1 MGWRLSS
8 YQNDGKELNSYSNL
22 ASSFGNDIWVDT
34 TLTHACVHPVT
45 AQYLTANGKGRYLF
59 LHSDTA
65 RDSQQIPSFNAQM
78 FLVEQNGTANPT
90 FTKVGDAIKTTLE
103 RSQFGPS
110 YLTDVKSGLRVNRN
124 SSNEEYFVVAHAVD
138 TEFATFRRYG
148 DGSGGSAECKT
159 DISFFRL
166 AEDDEGKATFSAT
179 PLKIRD
185 VVNNTGYSPVQIAV
199 GDFTGEGITNQ
210 VAVVTV
216 NTVWQVYLTVYTI
229 HRKYER
235 DIVVSCRR
243 CCRRRF

>member
-22 ASSFGNDIWVDT
+22 ASSFSNDIWVDT

-78 FLVEQNGTANPT
+78 FLVEQKGTANPT

-103 RSQFGPS
+103 RSQCGPS

-124 SSNEEYFVVAHAVD
+124 SS
-138 TEFATFRRYG
+138 
-148 DGSGGSAECKT
+148 K
-159 DISFFRL
+159 
-166 AEDDEGKATFSAT
+166 AEDDEGKVTFSAT
-179 PLKIRD
+179 HLKIRD
-185 VVNNTGYSPVQIAV
+185 AVDNTGYSPVQIAV